1 MSEQNAQDV
10 NPLQFED
17 NLKGWG
23 GTRYIEVEFQQF
35 NDRYGFSTRK
45 PPQKVSVF
53 GLENIEA
60 SLSGFNPK
68 DKNVEVVERDIVTVW
83 LNNFDNSMVDV
94 YSSPDTKRAI
104 YDRATGSLIDMATF
118 QAMDDISDIS
128 VEYLAF

>member
-1 MSEQNAQDV
+1 M
-10 NPLQFED
+10 
-17 NLKGWG
+17 
-23 GTRYIEVEFQQF
+23 
-35 NDRYGFSTRK
+35 
-45 PPQKVSVF
+45 F

-60 SLSGFNPK
+60 YLSGFNPK